1 MTGSSSYAR
10 VQCELQREK
19 EKGQMAV
26 NDYYGTLV
34 NAMRKLVEADRQK
47 NTVAEH
53 SRSLAYGFAVM
64 ALRLREIGKRLQEA
78 RVASSVAEK
87 RFNQV

>member
-1 MTGSSSYAR
+1 
-10 VQCELQREK
+10 
-19 EKGQMAV
+19 MAV

-34 NAMRKLVEADRQK
+34 NAMRKLIEADRQK
-47 NTVAEH
+47 NTVAKH
-53 SRSLAYGFAVM
+53 SRSLVCGFAVM
-64 ALRLREIGKRLQEA
+64 ALRLREIVKHLQEA